1 MNKRVLVAAMSAV
14 VVACQQPQAVE
25 ESPKT
30 LGFNLADLDTTVDPC
45 DNFYQYVAGG
55 WVKNN
60 PIPGTESRWGNFNI
74 LVEENNAKVRGLLD
88 SVSAAGNLKKG
99 DYAQLVGD
107 FYKSAMDSTAVE
119 EKGTE
124 PLRPFFNLIEGFNSH
139 QDYYLSMA
147 DLKLRGIRGP
157 WSSGV
162 TIDDKNS
169 SAYIFQLS
177 QNGLGLPDRDYYLKE
192 DSASQFIQEEYR
204 KHIAQILTLSG
215 VENAEAKASEVYA
228 LEKAI
233 AEIQMS
239 RVDRRVPENVY
250 NKMSRDQIVDL
261 APALN
266 LDAYFKGLNVSF
278 DSAIVAQPEYMKAI
292 AGVVNQSSIETVKAY
307 AKWHLVHGAVEF
319 LPHSFV
325 QADFD
330 FYSKT
335 LSGSKEMK
343 PRWRRSLST
352 INSGLGEQLGHLFV
366 DRYFPESSKAA
377 LEKMVEDLRSAYKV
391 RINQLEWMSDS
402 TKERALTKLEAFNY
416 KIGYPNKWKDYSDL
430 DITAD
435 NLFQNG
441 VNLSAYGIKE
451 NLEKLS
457 KPVDKD
463 EWFMPAHIVNA
474 YYSPSY
480 NEVVFPAGILQPPFF
495 DPNGDD
501 AINYGAI
508 GGVIGHEFTHGF
520 DDRGRKY
527 NAFGN
532 LANWWNKLDMQRFEK
547 RTDRMVSQYGEYQ
560 PLKEVFVNGRLTLG
574 ENIADLGGLTL
585 AYYAYEM
592 SHVDGNEEP
601 AVIDGY
607 TWQQRIFMGWGQ
619 VWSSNQTDEYLG
631 NQVVTDPHSPAQ
643 YRVNGPMSNMPEFKA
658 AWGCQDGDAMVRP
671 DSVKVAIW

>member
-1 MNKRVLVAAMSAV
+1 MNKKVLVAALSAV
-14 VVACQQPQAVE
+14 VVACQQPEVVE
-25 ESPKT
+25 ETPKN

-45 DNFYQYVAGG
+45 DDFYQYVAGG
-55 WVKNN
+55 WMKNN

-88 SVSAAGNLKKG
+88 SVSAAGDLKKG
-99 DYAQLVGD
+99 EYDQLVGD
-107 FYKSAMDSTAVE
+107 FYTSAMDSAAVE
-119 EKGTE
+119 AKGIE
-124 PLRPFFNLIEGFNSH
+124 PLRPFFNLIDGFNTNE
-139 QDYYLSMA
+139 DYYLSMA

-162 TIDDKNS
+162 TVDDKNS
-169 SAYIFQLS
+169 SAYIFQVS
-177 QNGLGLPDRDYYLKE
+177 QSGLGLPDRDYYLKE
-192 DSASQFIQEEYR
+192 DSASQFIQQEYR
-204 KHIAQILTLSG
+204 KHIAEMLTLSG
-215 VENAEAKASEVYA
+215 VENAEAQADKVYN
-228 LEKAI
+228 LEEAI
-233 AEIQMS
+233 AQIQMS

-250 NKMSRDQIVDL
+250 NKMSREQIVAL
-261 APALN
+261 APALK
-266 LDAYFKGLNVSF
+266 LDAYFDGLNVKF
-278 DSAIVAQPEYMKAI
+278 DSAIVAQPDYMKAI
-292 AGVVNQSSIETVKAY
+292 GGVLNNTSIETIKAY
-307 AKWHLVHGAVEF
+307 AKWHLVHGASEF
-319 LPHSFV
+319 LPHAFV
-325 QADFD
+325 QSDFN
-330 FYSKT
+330 FYNKT

-343 PRWRRSLST
+343 PRWRRSLNT

-377 LEKMVEDLRSAYKV
+377 LEKMVEDLRSAYRV
-391 RINQLEWMSDS
+391 RIEGLEWMSDS
-402 TKERALTKLEAFNY
+402 TKEKALTKLEAFKY

-451 NLEKLS
+451 NLEKLG

-480 NEVVFPAGILQPPFF
+480 NEIVFPAGILQPPFF
-495 DPNGDD
+495 NPEGDD

-592 SHVDGNEEP
+592 SHVDGKDEP
-601 AVIDGY
+601 APIDGY
-607 TWQQRIFMGWGQ
+607 TWEQRIFMGWGQ
-619 VWSSNQTDEYLG
+619 VWSSNQTEEYLG
-631 NQVVTDPHSPAQ
+631 NQVVTDPHSPAA

-658 AWGCQDGDAMVRP
+658 AWGCEDGDAMVRP
-671 DSVKVAIW
+671 DSVKVTIW

>member
-1 MNKRVLVAAMSAV
+1 MNKKVLVAALSAV
-14 VVACQQPQAVE
+14 VVACQQPEVVE
-25 ESPKT
+25 ETPKN

-45 DNFYQYVAGG
+45 DDFYQYVAGG
-55 WVKNN
+55 WMKNN

-88 SVSAAGNLKKG
+88 SVSAAGNLTKG
-99 DYAQLVGD
+99 EYDQLVGD
-107 FYKSAMDSTAVE
+107 FYTSAMDSSAVE
-119 EKGTE
+119 EKGIE
-124 PLRPFFNLIEGFNSH
+124 PLRPYFNLIDGFTTNE
-139 QDYYLSMA
+139 DYYLSMA

-162 TIDDKNS
+162 TVDDKNS
-169 SAYIFQLS
+169 DAYIFRVS
-177 QNGLGLPDRDYYLKE
+177 QSGVGLPDRDYYLKE
-192 DSASQFIQEEYR
+192 DSASQFIQQEYR
-204 KHIAQILTLSG
+204 KHIAEMLTLSG
-215 VENAEAKASEVYA
+215 IENAEVMASQVYK
-228 LEKAI
+228 LEYAI

-250 NKMSRDQIVDL
+250 NKMSREQIVAL
-261 APALN
+261 APALQ
-266 LDAYFKGLNVSF
+266 LDAYFNGLNVKF
-278 DSAIVAQPEYMKAI
+278 DSAIVAQPDYMKAI
-292 AGVVNQSSIETVKAY
+292 GGVLNNTSVETIKAY
-307 AKWHLVHGAVEF
+307 AKWHLVHGASEF
-319 LPHSFV
+319 LPHAFV
-325 QADFD
+325 QSDFN
-330 FYSKT
+330 FYNKT

-343 PRWRRSLST
+343 PRWRRSLNT

-366 DRYFPESSKAA
+366 DRYFPESSKAS
-377 LEKMVEDLRSAYKV
+377 LEKMVEDLRSAYRV
-391 RINQLEWMSDS
+391 RIQGLEWMSDS
-402 TKERALTKLEAFNY
+402 TKEKALTKLEAFKY
-416 KIGYPNKWKDYSDL
+416 KIGYPNKWKDYNDL

-435 NLFQNG
+435 NLFKNG

-451 NLEKLS
+451 NLEKLG

-480 NEVVFPAGILQPPFF
+480 NEIVFPAGILQPPFF

-585 AYYAYEM
+585 AYYAYKM
-592 SHVDGNEEP
+592 SHVDGGDEP

-631 NQVVTDPHSPAQ
+631 NQVVTDPHSPAA

-658 AWGCQDGDAMVRP
+658 AWGCEDGDAMVRP
-671 DSVKVAIW
+671 DSVKVTIW